1 MEPAAPS
8 VDIGTYI
15 TRIPGF
21 KDGEPIIA
29 GTGVRVRRV
38 ACYYKMGHTAE
49 DLVRELPHLTP
60 GQIYAALAYYHA
72 NPAEI
77 DAAIEQ
83 ESEDYDR
90 LVAEHLA
97 EKQLAK

>member
-1 MEPAAPS
+1 METAAPS
-8 VDIGTYI
+8 VDIGAYI

-21 KDGEPIIA
+21 KGGEPILA

-38 ACYYKMGHTAE
+38 ACYFKMGQTAE
-49 DLVRELPHLTP
+49 EIARELPHLSI

-72 NPAEI
+72 NAAEI

-83 ESEDYDR
+83 ESADYDR
-90 LVAEHLA
+90 LLAEHLA
-97 EKQLAK
+97 EKHAAK